1 MNWEITLKRRQTL
14 SPVQNARQLRVTVS
28 APDENT
34 AKAIALFKDNN
45 GKYFVVSH
53 VRKS

>member
-1 MNWEITLKRRQTL
+1 MRYEVTLKRRETL

-28 APDENT
+28 APNEET

-45 GKYFVVSH
+45 GKYFVVAH